1 MELDEGRLAPPRAS
15 PALFPIIRR
24 FDAFIYGMRLRPS
37 RFVCAR
43 GGASDTKEFLAL
55 RRRRGLRS
63 GSLRERATDRSCR
76 GRPFR
81 PPLPQRASDAVEADL
96 RVGGLPRSMAAATAR
111 GLRWDIYHGVCDS
124 DGSAH
129 WGNVAPRRRGGLG
142 MRATRAAIRHPRK
155 TLAGPRPCVQILRL
169 LGDMAGKEV
178 LELGAGIG
186 RFTGVLAQVRACHQD
201 TASEASMSRATM
213 PKSRGRAELQAHH
226 GGGLH
231 ASSD

>member
-1 MELDEGRLAPPRAS
+1 MGDTTLPPDS
-15 PALFPIIRR
+15 
-24 FDAFIYGMRLRPS
+24 
-37 RFVCAR
+37 
-43 GGASDTKEFLAL
+43 GGSE
-55 RRRRGLRS
+55 
-63 GSLRERATDRSCR
+63 REVFANYWREHSTQCT
-76 GRPFR
+76 
-81 PPLPQRASDAVEADL
+81 VEAMMLD
-96 RVGGLPRSMAAATAR
+96 SAASVI
-111 GLRWDIYHGVCDS
+111 D
-124 DGSAH
+124 AH
-129 WGNVAPRRRGGLG
+129 E
-142 MRATRAAIRHPRK
+142 
-155 TLAGPRPCVQILRL
+155 RPEILRL